1 MKASSI
7 IVLVTTALVAVSAQA
22 MGSGHNLLRPDAAVR
37 AKPIAVGGAGSAY
50 CRAVSLAGTQQRA
63 AAARGSCVV
72 VAQTAGNLVGR
83 AGGVRTGTL
92 MQGDRTAQSERVAT
106 VR

>member
-1 MKASSI
+1 
-7 IVLVTTALVAVSAQA
+7 
-22 MGSGHNLLRPDAAVR
+22 
-37 AKPIAVGGAGSAY
+37 
-50 CRAVSLAGTQQRA
+50 
-63 AAARGSCVV
+63 VV

-92 MQGDRTAQSERVAT
+92 MQGDRTAQSGRVAT